1 MSKKINS
8 VIVDDEPGNVI
19 TLKELLRLYCPGVAV
34 IDTAPDAEKAFN
46 VISGVKPDLVFLDI
60 EMPYGNA
67 FDLLDKLSP
76 VKFEI
81 IFITAF
87 NNYAVKAFK
96 YAALDYILKP
106 VNIEE
111 LKQAVAKAEKRLQEK
126 TENIRVKTLL
136 NNLKL
141 TGSSTPKISL
151 ATDSGFELEEVQNIL
166 YLEASGSYTFV
177 YTKIGT
183 KYTIPKNLKEFEEI
197 LPEAIFCRV
206 HHSYIINIGGIKK
219 YSKGRG
225 GTVEMENG
233 ISIDVAVRKKEQF
246 LEWFKGRK

>member
-1 MSKKINS
+1 MSKRITS
-8 VIVDDEPGNVI
+8 IIVDDEPGNII
-19 TLKELLRLYCPGVAV
+19 TLKELLKLYCPDVAV
-34 IDTAPDAEKAFN
+34 IDTAPDARRAFDL
-46 VISGVKPDLVFLDI
+46 ISAVKPELVFLDI

-67 FDLLDKLSP
+67 FDLLDRLSP

-111 LKQAVAKAEKRLQEK
+111 LKLAVSKAEKRLQER

-136 NNLKL
+136 SNLKI
-141 TGSSTPKISL
+141 TGNATPKISL
-151 ATDSGFELEEVQNIL
+151 ATDKGFQLEEVQNIL

-177 YTKIGT
+177 YTRTGA

-197 LPEAIFCRV
+197 LPEELFCRV
-206 HHSYIINIGGIKK
+206 HHSYIISIAGIKK

-246 LEWFKGRK
+246 LEWFKNRR